1 MRVFVFACVVV
12 HSLIGYCS
20 SLDGVDF
27 SVAYSSEKWR
37 SELSLQPSLTFAIK
51 HILFYNS
58 TINQAGIES
67 LVSAWENN
75 VRDLSV
81 YIYPCVPSSVY
92 ATTYN
97 VPCGSAK
104 EQFLKVLG
112 VLKLNKIFFEN
123 HTIPNASVNSFHPSA
138 NPIVVPS
145 ISPSTQILSASPS
158 RNPAQVNS
166 GLVVLQRMYVNVE
179 DETPNRYFDG
189 SAQVNVQFMTELV
202 NEAVTHGVQMGV
214 YTTRRDWLNVMTTTL
229 ETPSGRAQIYP
240 LANSTF
246 TATNPFASLP
256 LWLPRYD
263 GVKSLDFFTPFAD
276 WTKVHVKQLSGG
288 SAALRRIGSLRVCTD
303 YKRVT
308 SNDNILQYI
317 EL

>member
-1 MRVFVFACVVV
+1 M
-12 HSLIGYCS
+12 
-20 SLDGVDF
+20 DGVDF
-27 SVAYSSEKWR
+27 SVVYSSEKWKT
-37 SELSLQPSLTFAIK
+37 ELSLQPSLTFAIN

-58 TINQAGIES
+58 TINHAGIES

-81 YIYPCVPSSVY
+81 YIYPCVQSSVY
-92 ATTYN
+92 AMTYN
-97 VPCGSAK
+97 VACGSAK

-112 VLKLNKIFFEN
+112 VLKLNNILFEN
-123 HTIPNASVNSFHPSA
+123 HTTPSAPVNTFHPSA
-138 NPIVVPS
+138 NPTALPS
-145 ISPSTQILSASPS
+145 VSAPTHTGSASPS

-189 SAQVNVQFMTELV
+189 SAQVNVRFLAELT
-202 NEAVTHGVQMGV
+202 NEAAAHGVQLGV
-214 YTTRRDWLNVMTTTL
+214 YTTRRDWLNVMTTAT
-229 ETPSGRAQIYP
+229 ETTAGGRQQVYP

-246 TATNPFASLP
+246 TLTNPFASLP

-263 GVKSLDFFTPFAD
+263 GAKSLDFFAPFAD
-276 WTKVHVKQLSGG
+276 WTAVHVKQLSGG
-288 SAALRRIGSLRVCTD
+288 SAALRRVGSSRVCADFKTEEGSGE
-303 YKRVT
+303 T
-308 SNDNILQYI
+308 SGGNTLQYI